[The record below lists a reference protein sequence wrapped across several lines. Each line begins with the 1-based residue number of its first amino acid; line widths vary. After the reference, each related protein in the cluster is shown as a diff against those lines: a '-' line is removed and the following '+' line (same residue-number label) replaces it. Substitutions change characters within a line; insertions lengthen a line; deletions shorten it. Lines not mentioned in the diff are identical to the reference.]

1 MRGLGLG
8 AGVTY
13 VGRRFGD
20 LNNSYTVGTYARV
33 DAAVYYDFD
42 AHYRLAVNMRNL
54 SNARYI
60 EQPFNQFNNAP
71 GAPLTVLATLTARM

>member
-20 LNNSYTVGTYARV
+20 LNNSYTVGAYARV
-33 DAAVYYDFD
+33 NAAVYYDFD

-60 EQPFNQFNNAP
+60 EQPFNPFNNAP

>member
-1 MRGLGLG
+1 
-8 AGVTY
+8 
-13 VGRRFGD
+13 GD
-20 LNNSYTVGTYARV
+20 LNNSYVVGAYTRL

-54 SNARYI
+54 TDVRYV

-71 GAPLTVLATLTARM
+71 GAPFTVLATLSAKL